1 MDPIGF
7 RFAGKPAADG
17 GAWPRTA
24 QKPDESPIA
33 PRSQD
38 RGAAERAARALAR
51 LAPGRFELLD
61 DRRRRAVMHVGHETQ
76 RFIFDD
82 RKCCRQF
89 PLAALAIGV
98 AGRREIG
105 FSVRGPKP
113 SPHSR
118 TSS

>member
-1 MDPIGF
+1 MEELGRVPLKSLTNLRSLRVAKIGEPPKEPLEL
-7 RFAGKPAADG
+7 G
-17 GAWPRTA
+17 
-24 QKPDESPIA
+24 
-33 PRSQD
+33 
-38 RGAAERAARALAR
+38 LAR
-51 LAPGRFELLD
+51 LAPARFELLD

-76 RFIFDD
+76 RFILDD